1 VAVAAVEVTANPNRH
16 PPSRS
21 HSSRAAAAPN
31 AERPRPRRAALG
43 RLDLALALT
52 SAGKHDEAAGMTLEA
67 IKSGRLAPVDGR
79 RAREI
84 VLAVAGRG
92 VPEAAEA
99 YQAAC
104 GDSGSPPALP

>member
-1 VAVAAVEVTANPNRH
+1 
-16 PPSRS
+16 
-21 HSSRAAAAPN
+21 
-31 AERPRPRRAALG
+31 
-43 RLDLALALT
+43 
-52 SAGKHDEAAGMTLEA
+52 MTLEA
-67 IKSGRLAPVDGR
+67 IKSGWLGPVDGR

-92 VPEAAEA
+92 VPEAAELAEAYQAEA